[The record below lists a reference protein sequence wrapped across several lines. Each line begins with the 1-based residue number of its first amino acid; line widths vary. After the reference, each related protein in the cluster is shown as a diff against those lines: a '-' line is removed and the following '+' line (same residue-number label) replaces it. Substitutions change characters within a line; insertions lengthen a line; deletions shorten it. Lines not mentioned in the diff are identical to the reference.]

1 MTDRSVV
8 LRITAHA
15 VLALLFAVAAAA
27 FAQEAVEA
35 WNAGL
40 NVRLWLHVLA
50 ALGAVSLSAT
60 SLRRARGIA
69 SGPPLR
75 QNGALNSRD
84 DG

>member
-8 LRITAHA
+8 LRITPHV
-15 VLALLFAVAAAA
+15 VLALLFAVAATA
-27 FAQEAVEA
+27 FAQQAVET

-40 NVRLWLHVLA
+40 DVPLLLHVLA

-75 QNGALNSRD
+75 QNGAPPV
-84 DG
+84 